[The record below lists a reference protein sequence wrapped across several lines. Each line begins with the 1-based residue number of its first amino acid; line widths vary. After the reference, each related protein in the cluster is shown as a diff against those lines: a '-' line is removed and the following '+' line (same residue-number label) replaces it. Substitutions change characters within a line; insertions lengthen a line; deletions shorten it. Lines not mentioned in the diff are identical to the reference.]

1 MRRALVVALLAVA
14 APAAADAPLPSLDEV
29 VQKARA
35 VMERKPD
42 GVVCALRA
50 ETEVRD
56 KTGKIE
62 HTEDRKGKA
71 TLHGDDQEVETESVV
86 RDGKAMTAAEL
97 QAERDKLKQQR
108 AKRKKS
114 DDEFDLSPFAA
125 RNAPSET
132 FELLRRET
140 LWGRPALVLAVRAK
154 EAKPTLPNGT
164 VWIDAESFV
173 ELKGELAP
181 SQNPDHVDWLK
192 VQEQYTLGPGGVP
205 VPSFVHIAGGG
216 HFLFM
221 KKQFR
226 TTLHWSGCR

>member
-1 MRRALVVALLAVA
+1 MRRVLVVALLTVA
-14 APAAADAPLPSLDEV
+14 APAAADAPLPSVNEV

-42 GVVCALRA
+42 GIVCALHA

-56 KTGKIE
+56 KAGKIE

-71 TLHGDDQEVETESVV
+71 TLHGDDQEVETESAV
-86 RDGKAMTAAEL
+86 RDGKPMTAAEL
-97 QAERDKLKQQR
+97 KAEHDKLKQQR

-114 DDEFDLSPFAA
+114 DDDFDLSPFAA
-125 RNAPSET
+125 SNAASET
-132 FELLRRET
+132 FELVRRET
-140 LWGRPALVLAVRAK
+140 LWGRPALVLTVHAK
-154 EAKPTLPNGT
+154 ENKPTLPNGT

-181 SQNPDHVDWLK
+181 SQNPEHVDWLK

-205 VPSFVHIAGGG
+205 VPSYLYIEGGG

-226 TTLHWSGCR
+226 STVRWSGCR